1 MIGRI
6 ITASTRPAV
15 SIVRPVAEAGPAKN
29 GMKPRCSASQP

>member
-6 ITASTRPAV
+6 MTASTSPAV

-29 GMKPRCSASQP
+29 GMKPRWSSAQP